1 MKKYNQEKYVKFLR
15 FSAFCVV
22 LFLWGLSVWWS
33 ADGFSIRRSDLRWVG
48 LGLALSVTVAQLV
61 FNRGAINPTLFI
73 VGIAAYIY
81 GIGTNM
87 SGINTVLRI
96 DLSINAWTTMP
107 FATFVDGLIVVGLAL
122 VVEIFPESLLLWAI
136 YPELRS
142 PGDFIST
149 LAGGMNIENRPQN
162 RPNLSDTN
170 KITSENEQ
178 TSSSERTN
186 VRNRTNQLTNLQTNP
201 FIRLNWSEIPEK
213 KKQILGYAKN
223 QFERTG
229 KIPGPTEVSRKLY
242 NGKSRNKGFVSQTY
256 KEYKIFLI

>member
-170 KITSENEQ
+170 KIEQ
-178 TSSSERTN
+178 VLGQNKPQNNGLEQNKRSGTKPFPYRINWTN
-186 VRNRTNQLTNLQTNP
+186 ITQNTNIHKVLVFYREYWNKYGKDAPNKIITRQT
-201 FIRLNWSEIPEK
+201 K
-213 KKQILGYAKN
+213 
-223 QFERTG
+223 
-229 KIPGPTEVSRKLY
+229 VSKGQVSGIVSKLKS
-242 NGKSRNKGFVSQTY
+242 NGFS
-256 KEYKIFLI
+256 